1 MHGLGI
7 SQYVQSSFYRIILF
21 QEAFVVAEI
30 AIIRFFIMV
39 FYLGLDRVHMFGYN
53 YSSICIKNMQLRR
66 SEGGCNDMAEIG
78 TNTVDKT
85 AENSKDLQTAM
96 FHYRRFQSAQKRSH
110 ELEERQRKLE
120 EALKRMRAKKREAE
134 KQIEETKEQ
143 LAFIRKYAGLSRET
157 SNVRKQFAVKGFFD
171 LISLLDST
179 GTRDVTDAYN
189 YVGNTEWLAGEL
201 TKAIMVSG
209 DKSKI
214 TIDAATLRKVILDK
228 KNEVDKVIA
237 DAKAKIHAEWE
248 RQNKDMI
255 KDDKDNKE
263 KAGNMDNVTKPA
275 DEKKDDVKT
284 VVAEQT
290 KQAEDKKVAEENS
303 SVKKVSKTDAR
314 SAQHGSYKPTM
325 RASYKPNTDASDAG
339 K

>member
-7 SQYVQSSFYRIILF
+7 SQYVQSSFYRIIIF
-21 QEAFVVAEI
+21 QEAFVVVEI
-30 AIIRFFIMV
+30 AIIRFFIIV
-39 FYLGLDRVHMFGYN
+39 FYLGLDHVHMFGYN
-53 YSSICIKNMQLRR
+53 YSSICVKNMQLRR
-66 SEGGCNDMAEIG
+66 SEGGCKGMADNIVS
-78 TNTVDKT
+78 NVDKT

-96 FHYRRFQSAQKRSH
+96 FHYRRFQSVQKRSH

-171 LISLLDST
+171 LISMLDSQ
-179 GTRDVTDAYN
+179 GMRDVTDAYN
-189 YVGNTEWLAGEL
+189 FIGNTEWLAGEL

-214 TIDAATLRKVILDK
+214 TIDAATLRKAIFDK
-228 KNEVDKVIA
+228 KKEVDKVIA
-237 DAKAKIHAEWE
+237 DAQARIEAEWK
-248 RQNKDMI
+248 RQEKSKDKDG
-255 KDDKDNKE
+255 KDDKE
-263 KAGNMDNVTKPA
+263 KAGDTDKVLKPA

-290 KQAEDKKVAEENS
+290 KQAKD
-303 SVKKVSKTDAR
+303 T
-314 SAQHGSYKPTM
+314 SAQHGSYKPAM
-325 RASYKPNTDASDAG
+325 KASYKPNTDASDAG

>member
-1 MHGLGI
+1 
-7 SQYVQSSFYRIILF
+7 
-21 QEAFVVAEI
+21 
-30 AIIRFFIMV
+30 
-39 FYLGLDRVHMFGYN
+39 
-53 YSSICIKNMQLRR
+53 
-66 SEGGCNDMAEIG
+66 MAEIG

-85 AENSKDLQTAM
+85 AENSKELQTAM
-96 FHYRRFQSAQKRSH
+96 FHYRRFQSVQKRSH

-171 LISLLDST
+171 LISMLDSQ
-179 GTRDVTDAYN
+179 GMRDVTDAYN
-189 YVGNTEWLAGEL
+189 FIGNTEWLAGEL

-214 TIDAATLRKVILDK
+214 TIDAATLRKAIFDK
-228 KNEVDKVIA
+228 KKEVDKVIA
-237 DAKAKIHAEWE
+237 DAQARIEAEWE
-248 RQNKDMI
+248 RQKKSKDKDG
-255 KDDKDNKE
+255 KDDKE
-263 KAGNMDNVTKPA
+263 KAGDTDKVLKPA

-290 KQAEDKKVAEENS
+290 KQAKD
-303 SVKKVSKTDAR
+303 T

-325 RASYKPNTDASDAG
+325 KASYKPNTDASDAG

>member
-1 MHGLGI
+1 
-7 SQYVQSSFYRIILF
+7 
-21 QEAFVVAEI
+21 
-30 AIIRFFIMV
+30 
-39 FYLGLDRVHMFGYN
+39 
-53 YSSICIKNMQLRR
+53 
-66 SEGGCNDMAEIG
+66 MADNIVS
-78 TNTVDKT
+78 NVDKT
-85 AENSKDLQTAM
+85 AENSKELQTAM
-96 FHYRRFQSAQKRSH
+96 FHYRRFQSVQKRSH

-171 LISLLDST
+171 LISLLDKA
-179 GTRDVTDAYN
+179 GERDVTDAYN
-189 YVGNTEWLAGEL
+189 FIGNTEWLASEL

-214 TIDAATLRKVILDK
+214 TIDAATLRKAIFDK
-228 KNEVDKVIA
+228 KKEVDKVIA
-237 DAKAKIHAEWE
+237 DAKARIEAEWK
-248 RQNKDMI
+248 RQNKDTI

-263 KAGNMDNVTKPA
+263 KAGDTDNVTKPA

-290 KQAEDKKVAEENS
+290 KQAEDKKVVTGENS
-303 SVKKVSKTDAR
+303 SVKEVSKADAKP
-314 SAQHGSYKPTM
+314 AQHGSYKPTM
-325 RASYKPNTDASDAG
+325 KASYKPSSEASANS

>member
-7 SQYVQSSFYRIILF
+7 SQYVQSSFYRIIIF
-21 QEAFVVAEI
+21 QEAFAVVEI
-30 AIIRFFIMV
+30 AIIRFFIIV

-53 YSSICIKNMQLRR
+53 YSSICVKNMQLRR
-66 SEGGCNDMAEIG
+66 SEGGCKGMADNIVS
-78 TNTVDKT
+78 NVDKT
-85 AENSKDLQTAM
+85 AENSKELQTAM
-96 FHYRRFQSAQKRSH
+96 FHYRRFQSVQKRSH

-171 LISLLDST
+171 LISLLDKA
-179 GTRDVTDAYN
+179 GERDVTDAYN
-189 YVGNTEWLAGEL
+189 FIGNTEWLASEL

-214 TIDAATLRKVILDK
+214 TIDAVTLRKAIFDK
-228 KNEVDKVIA
+228 KKEVDKVIA
-237 DAKAKIHAEWE
+237 DAKARIETEWE
-248 RQNKDMI
+248 RQKKSKDKDG
-255 KDDKDNKE
+255 KDDKE
-263 KAGNMDNVTKPA
+263 KAGDTDKVLKPA

-290 KQAEDKKVAEENS
+290 KQAKDK
-303 SVKKVSKTDAR
+303 
-314 SAQHGSYKPTM
+314 SAQHGSYKPAM
-325 RASYKPNTDASDAG
+325 KASYKPNTDASDAG

>member
-7 SQYVQSSFYRIILF
+7 SQYVQSSFYRIIIF
-21 QEAFVVAEI
+21 REAFVVAEI

-143 LAFIRKYAGLSRET
+143 LAFIRKFAGLSREQST
-157 SNVRKQFAVKGFFD
+157 VRKQFAVKGFFD
-171 LISLLDST
+171 LISMLDSQ

-189 YVGNTEWLAGEL
+189 YIGNTEWLAGEL

-209 DKSKI
+209 DKSTI
-214 TIDAATLRKVILDK
+214 TIDAATLRKAIFDK

-237 DAKAKIHAEWE
+237 EAKAKLDAEWE
-248 RQNKDMI
+248 RQNKLKDNAG
-255 KDDKDNKE
+255 KDDAK
-263 KAGNMDNVTKPA
+263 KAD
-275 DEKKDDVKT
+275 
-284 VVAEQT
+284 AEQT
-290 KQAEDKKVAEENS
+290 KQAEDKKDVAGENG
-303 SVKKVSKTDAR
+303 SVKEVSKADAKP
-314 SAQHGSYKPTM
+314 AQHGSYKPTLK
-325 RASYKPNTDASDAG
+325 ASYKPSSEASANS